1 MISFG
6 GSMWRYLKNSNS
18 ALIKKKPLSELISP
32 MSLMGQSLPKL
43 AVHATSAFPPHR
55 GMSRTCQQQTHALQ
69 QTAFFIAAPM
79 LPLPG

>member
-32 MSLMGQSLPKL
+32 MSLMG
-43 AVHATSAFPPHR
+43 R
-55 GMSRTCQQQTHALQ
+55 WCRESRKSKDTENKVV
-69 QTAFFIAAPM
+69 F
-79 LPLPG
+79 

>member
-32 MSLMGQSLPKL
+32 MSLMGLGRVK
-43 AVHATSAFPPHR
+43 T
-55 GMSRTCQQQTHALQ
+55 ALREDVD
-69 QTAFFIAAPM
+69 
-79 LPLPG
+79 